1 MTTIP
6 KDKNI
11 DSSLTLL
18 RDGYE
23 FIQKKRK
30 KLGSNIFRTR
40 LMLKKTICMS
50 GREAAEVFYDNE
62 KFQRKGATPK
72 RVQKTLFG
80 QKGVQTLDN
89 SAHRQRKEMFMSLM
103 KPDSLEQFLEIK
115 KGYWETYISKWEKE
129 EQIILFNE
137 VQALLCRAV
146 CSWSGVPLREEEV
159 QQRAKDLGAMVDAF
173 GAIGPRHWR
182 GKQARKRAEKWI
194 GNLIKEIRNGK
205 IQVEKGTAAHSIA
218 FHCELDGKL
227 LDTKVAAVELL
238 NVVRPTVAIATYIT
252 FTALALH
259 QYPQYKKEIQTEKE
273 NLTEMLV
280 QEVRRFYPFTPMV
293 GAIVRKEF
301 EWKGYTFKRG
311 RLVLLDIYGMLHD
324 PELWQHPQEFNPERF
339 INWDGNPFTL
349 IPQGGGEHLHGH
361 RCAGEWLTIESMK
374 QAVDF
379 LTNRMTY
386 EVPDQDLTF
395 SLSRMPTLP
404 RSGFMISKIKK
415 LPYE

>member
-1 MTTIP
+1 MKTIP
-6 KDKNI
+6 KDKNF
-11 DSSLTLL
+11 DSSLILL

-23 FIQKKRK
+23 FIQKKRQ

-40 LMLKKTICMS
+40 LMLKETICMS
-50 GREAAEVFYDNE
+50 GKEAAEVFYDTE

-103 KPDSLEQFLEIK
+103 KPDSLRGFLEIQK
-115 KGYWETYISKWEKE
+115 SCWETYIGKWEKE

-137 VQALLCRAV
+137 VQELLCRAV
-146 CSWSGVPLREEEV
+146 CTWSGVPLREEEV
-159 QQRAKDLGAMVDAF
+159 QQRARDFGAMVDAF

-205 IQVEKGTAAHSIA
+205 IHVEKGTAAHSIA
-218 FHCELDGKL
+218 FHRELDGKL
-227 LDTKVAAVELL
+227 LDTQVAAVELI
-238 NVVRPTVAIATYIT
+238 NVLRPTVAIATYIT

-259 QYPQYKKEIQTEKE
+259 QYPQYKKEIQTGKE

-349 IPQGGGEHLHGH
+349 IPQGGGEHLYGH

-379 LTNRMTY
+379 LINRITY
-386 EVPDQDLTF
+386 EIPDQDLTF

-404 RSGFMISKIKK
+404 RSGFIMRNIKSQQ
-415 LPYE
+415 YE

>member
-6 KDKNI
+6 KDKNF
-11 DSSLTLL
+11 DSSLILL

-23 FIQKKRK
+23 FIQKKRQ
-30 KLGSNIFRTR
+30 KLGTDIFRTR

-50 GREAAEVFYDNE
+50 GKEAAEVFYDNE

-103 KPDSLEQFLEIK
+103 KPDSLRGFLEIQK
-115 KGYWETYISKWEKE
+115 SYWETYIGKWENE

-137 VQALLCRAV
+137 AQELLCRAV

-159 QQRAKDLGAMVDAF
+159 QQRARDFGAMVDAF
-173 GAIGPRHWR
+173 GAIGLRHWR

-205 IQVEKGTAAHSIA
+205 IHVEKGTAVHTIA
-218 FHCELDGKL
+218 FHPELDGKL
-227 LDTKVAAVELL
+227 LNTQVAAVELI
-238 NVVRPTVAIATYIT
+238 NVLRPTVAIATYIT

-259 QYPQYKKEIQTEKE
+259 QYPQYKKEIQTGKD

-349 IPQGGGEHLHGH
+349 IPQGGGEHMSGH

-379 LTNRMTY
+379 LINRITY

-404 RSGFMISKIKK
+404 RSGFIMRNIKSQQ
-415 LPYE
+415 YE

>member
-1 MTTIP
+1 MRTIP

-23 FIQKKRK
+23 FIQKKRQ

-40 LMLKKTICMS
+40 LMLKETICMS
-50 GREAAEVFYDNE
+50 GKEAAEVFYDTE

-103 KPDSLEQFLEIK
+103 KPDSLRGFLEIQK
-115 KGYWETYISKWEKE
+115 SCWETYIGKWEKE

-137 VQALLCRAV
+137 VQELLCRAV
-146 CSWSGVPLREEEV
+146 CTWSGVPLREEEV
-159 QQRAKDLGAMVDAF
+159 QQRARDFGAMVDAF

-205 IQVEKGTAAHSIA
+205 IHVEKGTAAHSIA
-218 FHCELDGKL
+218 FHRELDGKL
-227 LDTKVAAVELL
+227 LDTQVAAVELI
-238 NVVRPTVAIATYIT
+238 NVLRPTVAIATYIT

-259 QYPQYKKEIQTEKE
+259 QYPQYKKEIQTGKE

-349 IPQGGGEHLHGH
+349 IPQGGGEHLYGH

-379 LTNRMTY
+379 LINRITY
-386 EVPDQDLTF
+386 EIPDQDLTF

-404 RSGFMISKIKK
+404 RSGFIMRNIKSQQ
-415 LPYE
+415 YE

>member
-1 MTTIP
+1 M
-6 KDKNI
+6 
-11 DSSLTLL
+11 
-18 RDGYE
+18 
-23 FIQKKRK
+23 
-30 KLGSNIFRTR
+30 
-40 LMLKKTICMS
+40 
-50 GREAAEVFYDNE
+50 
-62 KFQRKGATPK
+62 
-72 RVQKTLFG
+72 
-80 QKGVQTLDN
+80 
-89 SAHRQRKEMFMSLM
+89 
-103 KPDSLEQFLEIK
+103 
-115 KGYWETYISKWEKE
+115 
-129 EQIILFNE
+129 
-137 VQALLCRAV
+137 
-146 CSWSGVPLREEEV
+146 PLREEEV
-159 QQRAKDLGAMVDAF
+159 QQRARDFGAMVDAF
-173 GAIGPRHWR
+173 GAIGLRHWR

-205 IQVEKGTAAHSIA
+205 IHVEKGTAVHTIA
-218 FHCELDGKL
+218 FHPELDGKL
-227 LDTKVAAVELL
+227 LNTQVAAVELI
-238 NVVRPTVAIATYIT
+238 NVLRPTVAIATYIT

-259 QYPQYKKEIQTEKE
+259 QYPQYKKEIQTGKD

-349 IPQGGGEHLHGH
+349 IPQGGGEHMSGH

-379 LTNRMTY
+379 LINRITY

-404 RSGFMISKIKK
+404 RSGFIMRNIKSQQ
-415 LPYE
+415 YE

>member
-1 MTTIP
+1 
-6 KDKNI
+6 
-11 DSSLTLL
+11 
-18 RDGYE
+18 YE
-23 FIQKKRK
+23 FIQKKRQ
-30 KLGSNIFRTR
+30 KLWSDIFRTR
-40 LMLKKTICMS
+40 LMLKETICMS
-50 GREAAEVFYDNE
+50 GKEAAEVFYDTE
-62 KFQRKGATPK
+62 KFQRKDAAPK

-103 KPDSLEQFLEIK
+103 KPDSLRRFLEIQKSYWK
-115 KGYWETYISKWEKE
+115 KYISKWEKE

-205 IQVEKGTAAHSIA
+205 IHVEKGTAAHSIA
-218 FHCELDGKL
+218 FHRELDGKL
-227 LDTKVAAVELL
+227 LDTQVAAVELI
-238 NVVRPTVAIATYIT
+238 NVLRPTVAIATYIT

-259 QYPQYKKEIQTEKE
+259 QYPQYKKEIQTGKE

-280 QEVRRFYPFTPMV
+280 QEVRRFYPFTPVV

-349 IPQGGGEHLHGH
+349 IPQGGGEHLYGH

-379 LTNRMTY
+379 LINRITY
-386 EVPDQDLTF
+386 EIPDQDLTF

-404 RSGFMISKIKK
+404 RSGFIMRNIKSQQN
-415 LPYE
+415 E

>member
-6 KDKNI
+6 KDKNF
-11 DSSLTLL
+11 DSSLILL

-23 FIQKKRK
+23 FIQKKRQ
-30 KLGSNIFRTR
+30 KLGTDIFRTR

-50 GREAAEVFYDNE
+50 GKEAAEVFYDNE

-103 KPDSLEQFLEIK
+103 KPDSLRGFLEIQK
-115 KGYWETYISKWEKE
+115 SYWETYIGKWENE

-137 VQALLCRAV
+137 AQELLCRAV

-159 QQRAKDLGAMVDAF
+159 QQRARDFGAMVDAF
-173 GAIGPRHWR
+173 GAIGLRHWR

-205 IQVEKGTAAHSIA
+205 IHVEKGTAVHTIA
-218 FHCELDGKL
+218 FHPELDGKL
-227 LDTKVAAVELL
+227 LNTQVAAVELI
-238 NVVRPTVAIATYIT
+238 NVLRPTVAIATYIT

-259 QYPQYKKEIQTEKE
+259 QYPQYKKEIQTGKD

-339 INWDGNPFTL
+339 INWDGNSFTL
-349 IPQGGGEHLHGH
+349 IPQGGGEHMSGH

-379 LTNRMTY
+379 LINRITY

-404 RSGFMISKIKK
+404 RSGFIMRNIKSQQ
-415 LPYE
+415 YE